1 MLRSRRPRVM
11 LTGVSSSTGAESTGT
26 SYEILVRGSLDEG
39 IVGTLGARSFEP
51 RRGKT
56 LVVVEVI
63 DQAHLHGILESL
75 RDQGIEIERVNP
87 V

>member
-1 MLRSRRPRVM
+1 MRVLRVM
-11 LTGVSSSTGAESTGT
+11 LAVVSSSTGAESR
-26 SYEILVRGSLDEG
+26 SMVYEILVRGNQGEG
-39 IVGTLGARSFEP
+39 FAGTLGARSFEP

-56 LVVVEVI
+56 LVVVDVI

-75 RDQGIEIERVNP
+75 RDQGLEIERVNP